1 MLYRTGKAAVMPLKG
16 LKGVKLAIDQLEQSA
31 NDNVRGVYLAGL
43 KNIVQETPADK
54 GRARNN
60 WFLSVTAPSNK
71 TTTSASIGGGASLS
85 QASKMPKRVLGK
97 KIFFTNNLPYIGI
110 LEYGGFPKP
119 VKKGSR
125 INGRYQKLSRNGYSL
140 QAPRGWVRINIKRMQ
155 SKIKKL

>member
-1 MLYRTGKAAVMPLKG
+1 MPLKG

-97 KIFFTNNLPYIGI
+97 KIYFTNNLPYIGI
-110 LEYGGFPKP
+110 LEYGGFPKR
-119 VKKGSR
+119 VKKGSYIKR
-125 INGRYQKLSRNGYSL
+125 SGEYEKLSENGYSKQL
-140 QAPRGWVRINIKRMQ
+140 KGAKGWVRINLKRMQ

>member
-1 MLYRTGKAAVMPLKG
+1 MPLKG

-97 KIFFTNNLPYIGI
+97 KIYFTNNLPYIGI

-119 VKKGSR
+119 VKKGSYIKR
-125 INGRYQKLSRNGYSL
+125 SGEYEKLSENGYSKQL
-140 QAPRGWVRINIKRMQ
+140 KGAKGWIRINLKRMQ